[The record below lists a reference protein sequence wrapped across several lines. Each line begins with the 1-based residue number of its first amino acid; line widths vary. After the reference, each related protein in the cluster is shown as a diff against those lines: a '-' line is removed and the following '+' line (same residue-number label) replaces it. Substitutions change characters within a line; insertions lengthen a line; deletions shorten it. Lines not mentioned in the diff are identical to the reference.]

1 MAVHLTIIKAL
12 KTVPASGAVAGTDP
26 AAPIADIT
34 TAVPLDVT
42 IGDAAIQFPPGTVA
56 VTMHETEGT
65 AFRYA
70 TGNSDVTVPAAPNAH
85 RWTQYMGR
93 LTVGVTAG
101 DWFRTAAAS

>member
-1 MAVHLTIIKAL
+1 MAVHLTIIKNL
-12 KTVPASGAVAGTDP
+12 RPMPATGAPVNNDSVGQ
-26 AAPIADIT
+26 IADIT
-34 TAVPLDVT
+34 TAIPLDVT
-42 IGDAAIQFPPGTVA
+42 IGAAAVQFPLGTVA

-70 TGNSDVTVPAAPNAH
+70 TGDSNVTVPAAPNAH

-93 LTVGVTAG
+93 LTVGVNAG